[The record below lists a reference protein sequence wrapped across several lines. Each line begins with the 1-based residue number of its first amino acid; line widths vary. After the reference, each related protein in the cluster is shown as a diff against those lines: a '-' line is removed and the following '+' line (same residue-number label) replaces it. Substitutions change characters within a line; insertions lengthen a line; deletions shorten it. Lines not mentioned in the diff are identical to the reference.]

1 MGGRPHSLLSLESF
15 PKIPPPPVRLIVML
29 NSGTFTKSFGS
40 CGGYIAGSSDLI
52 RFLKCHSPAHLYAA
66 SISPAASQQI
76 LSAIKL
82 INGEDGTTRG
92 MDKVIKSYECAI
104 LCLPVICHTLCELII
119 RDLWHQELHGITRHS
134 TKFATLYFSLAF
146 TD

>member
-1 MGGRPHSLLSLESF
+1 
-15 PKIPPPPVRLIVML
+15 ML

-119 RDLWHQELHGITRHS
+119 RDLWHRNYTELHVTQLNSPHYIFFTSFYGLSEQPDFIMCSQDISYLS
-134 TKFATLYFSLAF
+134 T
-146 TD
+146 